1 MVTIKKINNMIYYY
15 SKKELSMKKITWYNY
30 VIIVIILL
38 FLGTSFG
45 FSGAISTNLVLE
57 KIPIIIRP
65 NKEILNE
72 KNLRNKIKELHLK
85 YEDVIV
91 AQYIIESGAGISN
104 IYKQNNNFLGLK
116 EPHSRPTT
124 SLGTNLSHSLFSSW
138 EQCLID
144 YSMWQIMCTRGINTQ
159 EEYIQLLGEIYAE
172 DPQYTI
178 KINNILNK
186 KH

>member
-1 MVTIKKINNMIYYY
+1 
-15 SKKELSMKKITWYNY
+15 
-30 VIIVIILL
+30 LL

-45 FSGAISTNLVLE
+45 FVSTVKTNEWIE

-65 NKEILNE
+65 NQEVLNE

-91 AQYIIESGAGISN
+91 AQYIIESGAGTSN

-124 SLGTNLSHSLFSSW
+124 SLGTNLGSSIFEDW

-144 YSMWQIMCTRGINTQ
+144 YSLWQTMCARGINSQ
-159 EEYIQLLGEIYAE
+159 EEYIQLLGSIYAE
-172 DPQYTI
+172 DQSYMD

-186 KH
+186 K

>member
-1 MVTIKKINNMIYYY
+1 MIYYY
-15 SKKELSMKKITWYNY
+15 SKKDLAMKKITWYNY
-30 VIIVIILL
+30 MIIVFILL

-45 FSGAISTNLVLE
+45 FSTTIKINNFVE
-57 KIPIIIRP
+57 RIPIIIRP

-91 AQYIIESGAGISN
+91 AQYIIESGAGTSN

-124 SLGTNLSHSLFSSW
+124 SLGTNLNHSIFEEWTS
-138 EQCLID
+138 CLID
-144 YSMWQIMCTRGINTQ
+144 YSMWQIMCARGINTQ

-172 DPQYTI
+172 DPQYII

-186 KH
+186 NTKNNE